1 MGLLWAIIKNILSK
15 IIFWAVIAAVVFYGW
30 NTFKRQRESRTFT
43 VSFDNIEGLSRGAP
57 IYAQGIKVGKVVDIF
72 PLGNTNDVG
81 VKGLITNK
89 DFPTPK
95 GAVRTKIVTNI
106 ESGGG
111 QILEIEAVMEPLVAE
126 YLNPT
131 LEQLATGKVSKGQSP
146 ITVKHTYRLM
156 RDFFQLTK
164 DFAVGTLAALSSPK
178 SQEYGE
184 KLSNTVNNT
193 ITSLE
198 YGTLKQDVKNNIED
212 LNKDIKNYERSPNKK
227 AKTQKI
233 LADKAKALQN
243 TVSSFGTLQG
253 VYSSKQQKQK

>member
-15 IIFWAVIAAVVFYGW
+15 IIFWGIVAALVFYGW
-30 NTFKRQRESRTFT
+30 NTFKKQRESRTFI
-43 VSFDNIEGLSRGAP
+43 VSFNAIEGLSRGAP

-72 PLGNTNDVG
+72 PLGNTNNVG

-95 GAVRTKIVTNI
+95 GALRTKIITNI

-111 QILEIEAVMEPLVAE
+111 QILEIESVMEPLVAE

-131 LEQLATGKVSKGQSP
+131 LEQLSSGNIPKGQSP
-146 ITVKHTYRLM
+146 LTVKHTYRLM

-164 DFAVGTLAALSSPK
+164 DFAGGILKALSSPK

-212 LNKDIKNYERSPNKK
+212 LNKDIRNYERNPNKK

-253 VYSSKQQKQK
+253 IYKEKQ

>member
-1 MGLLWAIIKNILSK
+1 
-15 IIFWAVIAAVVFYGW
+15 
-30 NTFKRQRESRTFT
+30 
-43 VSFDNIEGLSRGAP
+43 
-57 IYAQGIKVGKVVDIF
+57 
-72 PLGNTNDVG
+72 VG

-95 GAVRTKIVTNI
+95 GALRSKIVTNI

-111 QILEIEAVMEPLVAE
+111 QILEIESMMEPLVAE
-126 YLNPT
+126 YLNPG
-131 LEQLATGKVSKGQSP
+131 LEKVSKKEISKGQSP

-164 DFAVGTLAALSSPK
+164 DFATGVLKALSSPK

-212 LNKDIKNYERSPNKK
+212 LNKDIKDYERSPNKQ
-227 AKTQKI
+227 ARTQKA
-233 LADKAKALQN
+233 LQDKAKALQN
-243 TVSSFGTLQG
+243 TISSFGTLQG
-253 VYSSKQQKQK
+253 VYKEKDKDKD